1 MMIQSV
7 FFVFVVGGMREN
19 VYLCGEKFENRMKES
34 QTYDKKSLRAVT
46 GSNKANFDEI
56 AKDCVAFANRDGGHL
71 AIGIEDDQNL
81 PPSSQR
87 ISEELKETIVK
98 RLNERT
104 INVAIV
110 ANVVE
115 AENGGEYIDLEV
127 LRSAVSIASTTK
139 GGYFIRDNDESK
151 PIAPDDLLRAI
162 TDKPS
167 FSWETKVS
175 LKYKLGQ
182 CDHEKLVNLIEKI
195 RNSDRVS
202 SFVKAK
208 TLEEILEYYS
218 LISEDGYLTNLGVL
232 WLGTQPQR
240 ARLLYSPTVQFI
252 RYDASGN
259 KVFKQVW
266 DDYTLN
272 PDELLEN
279 IWTSIP
285 DWRESN
291 EISDGLWR
299 KEIPAYDEKVV
310 REVLCNS
317 IAHRPYT
324 TRGDVF
330 INIYPDRM
338 VVVNPGRLPLGVT
351 PENILRT
358 TVKRNKELSRLF
370 FALHIMEGEGSGYDL
385 MYETQLSLGKSIPEV
400 KEGDDY
406 VVVTIERKIVSKEAS
421 RIYDYME
428 YAYPEI
434 IHNQK
439 AMIAFGLILQE
450 EIIPSDSLSKKLQ
463 LLETDRLRSYV
474 DILCSKNV
482 VLTRG
487 RGKGTKYYV
496 NPEIIS
502 NSRANIRTTLKT
514 IEPYRLKE
522 LIRQDLNFHPKSLVS
537 EMSVRL
543 PDISYIELQKYVRKM
558 ATDGEIVYEGGRK
571 YRRYSLP

>member
-1 MMIQSV
+1 
-7 FFVFVVGGMREN
+7 
-19 VYLCGEKFENRMKES
+19 MKES

-46 GSNKANFDEI
+46 GSSKANFDEI

-71 AIGIEDDQNL
+71 AIGIEDDQYL

-87 ISEELKETIVK
+87 IPEELKEAVVK

-115 AENGGEYIDLEV
+115 AENGGQYIDLEV

-139 GGYFIRDNDESK
+139 GGYYIRDNDESK

-167 FSWETKVS
+167 FSWEAKVS

-182 CDHEKLVNLIEKI
+182 CDYVKLVNLIEKLQK
-195 RNSDRVS
+195 SDRVS
-202 SFVKAK
+202 SFVKSK
-208 TLEEILEYYS
+208 SQEEILEYYS
-218 LISEDGYLTNLGVL
+218 LVSEDGYLTNLGVL

-252 RYDASGN
+252 RYDSGGN
-259 KVFKQVW
+259 KVFKQMW

-291 EISDGLWR
+291 EVSDGLWR

-330 INIYPDRM
+330 INIFPDRM
-338 VVVNPGRLPLGVT
+338 EVVNPGRLPLGVT

-385 MYETQLSLGKSIPEV
+385 MYETQLSLGKSIPVV

-421 RIYDYME
+421 RLYDYME

-450 EIIPSDSLSKKLQ
+450 EIISAESLSKKLQ
-463 LLETDRLRSYV
+463 LLETDRIRSYV
-474 DILCSKNV
+474 DVLCSKNV
-482 VLTRG
+482 VLSRG

-502 NSRANIRTTLKT
+502 NSKANIITTLKT

-522 LIRQDLNFHPKSLVS
+522 LIRQDLNFHPRSLVT

-543 PDISYIELQKYVRKM
+543 PDISFIELQKYVRKM

>member
-1 MMIQSV
+1 
-7 FFVFVVGGMREN
+7 
-19 VYLCGEKFENRMKES
+19 MKEN
-34 QTYDKKSLRAVT
+34 QTWDKKSLRAVI
-46 GSNKANFDEI
+46 GNSKSFDEI
-56 AKDCVAFANRDGGHL
+56 AKDCVAFANKEGGHL
-71 AIGIEDDQNL
+71 AIGIEDEDEL
-81 PPSSQR
+81 PPSTQR
-87 ISEELKETIVK
+87 VDDSLKEKVVK
-98 RLNERT
+98 RINELT
-104 INVAIV
+104 VNVAVVPRI
-110 ANVVE
+110 VE
-115 AENGGEYIDLEV
+115 ADNGGEYLDLEI
-127 LRSAVSIASTTK
+127 LRSAASIASTTK

-175 LKYKLGQ
+175 LKFKLGQ
-182 CDHEKLVNLIEKI
+182 CDRGKLEDLLSKI
-195 RNSDRVS
+195 RASDRVS
-202 SFVKAK
+202 TFVKQK
-208 TLEEILEYYS
+208 PDDEILEYFS
-218 LISEDGYLTNLGVL
+218 LIGEDGYMTNLGVL

-259 KVFKQVW
+259 KVYKQVW

-272 PDELLEN
+272 PDELLES
-279 IWTSIP
+279 IWKSIP

-291 EISDGLWR
+291 EVSDGLWR

-351 PENILRT
+351 PNNILRT
-358 TVKRNKELSRLF
+358 TVKRNIELSRLF
-370 FALHIMEGEGSGYDL
+370 YALHIMEGEGSGYDL
-385 MYETQLSLGKSIPEV
+385 MYSTQLSLGKSVPTV
-400 KEGDDY
+400 KEGEDS
-406 VVVTIERKIVSKEAS
+406 VSVTIARKIVSKEAS
-421 RIYDYME
+421 RIYDYMQ

-434 IHNQK
+434 IEHQK
-439 AMIAFGLILQE
+439 AVIAFGLILQE
-450 EIIPSDSLSKKLQ
+450 EIISSEALSKKLQ
-463 LLETDRLRSYV
+463 LPESDRLRSYM
-474 DILCSKNV
+474 DMLCTKNV

-502 NSRANIRTTLKT
+502 NSKANIQTTLKT
-514 IEPYRLKE
+514 IEPYRLRE
-522 LIRQDLNFHPKSLVS
+522 LILQDLKYHPKSLIS

-543 PDISYIELQKYVRKM
+543 PDIPFAELQKKVRKM
-558 ATDGEIVYEGGRK
+558 ATDGELAYEGGRK
-571 YRRYSLP
+571 YRRYRLH

>member
-1 MMIQSV
+1 
-7 FFVFVVGGMREN
+7 
-19 VYLCGEKFENRMKES
+19 MKEN
-34 QTYDKKSLRAVT
+34 QTYDRKSLRAVMGKT
-46 GSNKANFDEI
+46 ADFDEI
-56 AKDCVAFANRDGGHL
+56 AKDCVAFANRGGGHL
-71 AIGIEDDQNL
+71 AIGIEDDQEL
-81 PPSSQR
+81 PDPSQR
-87 ISEELKETIVK
+87 ISDTLKETVVK
-98 RLNERT
+98 RVNERT
-104 INVAIV
+104 INVALVPKVIRM
-110 ANVVE
+110 
-115 AENGGEYIDLEV
+115 ENGGEYLDLEV

-151 PIAPDDLLRAI
+151 PIAPDELLRAI

-167 FSWETKVS
+167 FSWETKVT
-175 LKYKLGQ
+175 LKYKVDQ
-182 CDHEKLVNLIEKI
+182 CDKEKLENLIEKI

-202 SFVKAK
+202 AFVKSM
-208 TLEEILEYYS
+208 TTEEMLEYYS
-218 LISEDGYLTNLGVL
+218 LVGDDGYLTNLGVL

-252 RYDASGN
+252 RYDAGGN

-266 DDYTLN
+266 DDYALN
-272 PDELLEN
+272 PDELLTA
-279 IWTSIP
+279 IWNSVP

-291 EISDGLWR
+291 EVSDGLWR

-310 REVLCNS
+310 RETLCNA

-338 VVVNPGRLPLGVT
+338 EVVNPGRLPLGVT

-370 FALHIMEGEGSGYDL
+370 YALHIMEGEGSGYDL
-385 MYETQLSLGKSIPEV
+385 MYETQLSLGKSIPVV
-400 KEGDDY
+400 KEGEDS
-406 VVVTIERKIVSKEAS
+406 VSVTIERKIISKEAS
-421 RIYDYME
+421 RIYDYMQ
-428 YAYPEI
+428 YAYPEVI
-434 IHNQK
+434 SHQK

-450 EIIPSDSLSKKLQ
+450 EIIASETLSRKLQ
-463 LLETDRLRSYV
+463 LPESDRLRSYV
-474 DILCSKNV
+474 DILCTKNI

-496 NPEIIS
+496 NPDIIS

-522 LIRQDLNFHPKSLVS
+522 LILQDLKYHPKSLVS
-537 EMSVRL
+537 EMSERL
-543 PDISYIELQKYVRKM
+543 PDVSFTELQKQVRKM
-558 ATDGEIVYEGGRK
+558 ASNGELSFEGGRK

>member
-1 MMIQSV
+1 
-7 FFVFVVGGMREN
+7 
-19 VYLCGEKFENRMKES
+19 MKEN
-34 QTYDKKSLRAVT
+34 QTYDRKSLRSVYGKTAD
-46 GSNKANFDEI
+46 FDEI
-56 AKDCVAFANRDGGHL
+56 AKDCVAFANREGGHL
-71 AIGIEDDQNL
+71 AIGIEDDQEL
-81 PPSSQR
+81 PDPSQR
-87 ISEELKETIVK
+87 ISDALKETVVK
-98 RLNERT
+98 RINERT
-104 INVAIV
+104 INVALVPNIIRM
-110 ANVVE
+110 
-115 AENGGEYIDLEV
+115 ENGGEYLDLEV

-151 PIAPDDLLRAI
+151 PIAPDELLRAI

-167 FSWETKVS
+167 FSWETKVT
-175 LKYKLGQ
+175 LKYKIDQ
-182 CDHEKLVNLIEKI
+182 CDKEKLENLIEKI
-195 RNSDRVS
+195 RSSDRVS
-202 SFVKAK
+202 AFVKSM
-208 TLEEILEYYS
+208 TTEETLEYYS
-218 LISEDGYLTNLGVL
+218 LVGDDGYLTNLGVL

-252 RYDASGN
+252 RYDAGGN

-266 DDYTLN
+266 DDYALN
-272 PDELLEN
+272 PDELLTA
-279 IWTSIP
+279 IWNSVP

-291 EISDGLWR
+291 EVSDGLWR

-310 REVLCNS
+310 RETLCNA

-338 VVVNPGRLPLGVT
+338 EVVNPGRLPLGVT

-370 FALHIMEGEGSGYDL
+370 YALHIMEGEGSGYDL
-385 MYETQLSLGKSIPEV
+385 MYETQLSLGKSIPVV
-400 KEGDDY
+400 KEGEDS
-406 VVVTIERKIVSKEAS
+406 VSVTIERKIISKEAS
-421 RIYDYME
+421 RIYDYLQ
-428 YAYPEI
+428 YAYPEVI
-434 IHNQK
+434 SHQK

-450 EIIPSDSLSKKLQ
+450 EIIASETLSRKLQ
-463 LLETDRLRSYV
+463 LPEADRLRSYV
-474 DILCSKNV
+474 DILCTKNI

-496 NPEIIS
+496 NPYIIS

-522 LIRQDLNFHPKSLVS
+522 LILQDLKYHPKSLVS
-537 EMSVRL
+537 EMSERL
-543 PDISYIELQKYVRKM
+543 PDVSFTELQKQVRKM
-558 ATDGEIVYEGGRK
+558 ASNGEVLFEGGRK

>member
-1 MMIQSV
+1 
-7 FFVFVVGGMREN
+7 
-19 VYLCGEKFENRMKES
+19 MKEN
-34 QTYDKKSLRAVT
+34 QTWDKKSLRAVMGNT
-46 GSNKANFDEI
+46 RNFDEI
-56 AKDCVAFANRDGGHL
+56 AKDCVAFANKEGGHL
-71 AIGIEDDQNL
+71 AIGIEDDDEL
-81 PPSSQR
+81 PPSNQR
-87 ISEELKETIVK
+87 VDDSLKEKVVK
-98 RLNERT
+98 RINELT
-104 INVAIV
+104 INVAVIPRII
-110 ANVVE
+110 E
-115 AENGGEYIDLEV
+115 AENGGEYLDLEI
-127 LRSAVSIASTTK
+127 LRSAASIASTTK

-175 LKYKLGQ
+175 LRYKIGQ
-182 CDHEKLVNLIEKI
+182 CDRVKLTNFLSKI
-195 RNSDRVS
+195 RISDRVS
-202 SFVKAK
+202 AFVKQMADD
-208 TLEEILEYYS
+208 EILEYYS
-218 LISEDGYLTNLGVL
+218 LEGEDSYMTNLGVL

-252 RYDASGN
+252 RYDGSGN

-279 IWTSIP
+279 IWQSIP

-291 EISDGLWR
+291 EVSDGLWR
-299 KEIPAYDEKVV
+299 REIPAYDEKVV

-330 INIYPDRM
+330 INIFPDRM

-351 PENILRT
+351 PNNILRT

-370 FALHIMEGEGSGYDL
+370 YALHIMEGEGSGYDL
-385 MYETQLSLGKSIPEV
+385 MYETQLSLGKTVPIV
-400 KEGDDY
+400 KEGEDS
-406 VVVTIERKIVSKEAS
+406 VSVTIARKIVSKEAS
-421 RIYDYME
+421 RIYEYMQ

-434 IHNQK
+434 IEHQK

-450 EIIPSDSLSKKLQ
+450 EIISSEALSKKLQ
-463 LLETDRLRSYV
+463 LPESDRLRSYV
-474 DILCSKNV
+474 DILCTKNV

-496 NPEIIS
+496 NPDIIS
-502 NSRANIRTTLKT
+502 NSKANIQTTLKT

-522 LIRQDLNFHPKSLVS
+522 LIMQDLKYHPKSLIS

-543 PDISYIELQKYVRKM
+543 PDIPFSELQNKVRRM
-558 ATDGEIVYEGGRK
+558 ATDGELAYEGGRK
-571 YRRYSLP
+571 YRRYSLL

>member
-1 MMIQSV
+1 
-7 FFVFVVGGMREN
+7 
-19 VYLCGEKFENRMKES
+19 MKEN
-34 QTYDKKSLRAVT
+34 QTWDKKSLRAVI
-46 GSNKANFDEI
+46 GNSKSFDEI
-56 AKDCVAFANRDGGHL
+56 AKDCVAFANKEGGHL
-71 AIGIEDDQNL
+71 AIGIEDDDEL
-81 PPSSQR
+81 PPPTQR
-87 ISEELKETIVK
+87 VDDSLKEKVVK
-98 RLNERT
+98 RINELT

-110 ANVVE
+110 PKIVKE
-115 AENGGEYIDLEV
+115 KNGGEYLDLEI
-127 LRSAVSIASTTK
+127 LRSAASIASTTK
-139 GGYFIRDNDESK
+139 GGYFIRDNDKSK

-182 CDHEKLVNLIEKI
+182 CNKEKLANLLSKI
-195 RNSDRVS
+195 RSSDRVS
-202 SFVKAK
+202 TFVKQMYDD
-208 TLEEILEYYS
+208 EILEYYS
-218 LISEDGYLTNLGVL
+218 LVGEDGYLTNLGVL

-272 PDELLEN
+272 PDELLES
-279 IWTSIP
+279 IWQSIP

-291 EISDGLWR
+291 EVSDGLWR

-338 VVVNPGRLPLGVT
+338 EVVNPGRLPLGVT
-351 PENILRT
+351 PNNILRT

-370 FALHIMEGEGSGYDL
+370 YALHIMEGEGSGYDL
-385 MYETQLSLGKSIPEV
+385 MYETQLSLGKSIPIV
-400 KEGDDY
+400 KEGEDS
-406 VVVTIERKIVSKEAS
+406 VSVTIARKIVSKEAS
-421 RIYDYME
+421 RIYDYMQ

-434 IHNQK
+434 IEHQK
-439 AMIAFGLILQE
+439 AVIAFGLILQE
-450 EIIPSDSLSKKLQ
+450 EIISSEALSNRLQ
-463 LLETDRLRSYV
+463 LPESDRLRSYV
-474 DILCSKNV
+474 DILCTKNV

-487 RGKGTKYYV
+487 RGKGTRYYV
-496 NPEIIS
+496 NPKIFS
-502 NSRANIRTTLKT
+502 NSKANIQTTLKT

-522 LIRQDLNFHPKSLVS
+522 LILQDLKYHPKSLIS

-543 PDISYIELQKYVRKM
+543 PDIPHTELQKKVRKM
-558 ATDGEIVYEGGRK
+558 TSDGELTYEGGRK
-571 YRRYSLP
+571 YRRYSLL